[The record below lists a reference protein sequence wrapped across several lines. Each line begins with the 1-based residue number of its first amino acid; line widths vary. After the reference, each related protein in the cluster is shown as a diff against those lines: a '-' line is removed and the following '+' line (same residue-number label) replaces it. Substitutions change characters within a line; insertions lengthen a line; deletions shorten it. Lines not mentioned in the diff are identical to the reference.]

1 MPAQDPQVRAHNFS
15 EVALGYTE
23 EIALA
28 EAQRCLNCKNKPCVA
43 GCPVNVNIPDFIMK
57 IKDKDYEGAY
67 KIINETSTLPAVCGR
82 VCPQETQCEAK
93 CTMGVKFEP
102 VGIGRL
108 ERFVAD
114 WHNANATEKAVA
126 PESNGHK
133 VAIVGSGP
141 AGLTCAG
148 DLAKKGYKV
157 SVFEALHTAGG
168 VLVYGIPEFRLPKAI
183 VAREVEGLKD
193 LDVDIE
199 TNVIIGKTLTVDEL
213 FDEMGFEAVFIG
225 SGAGLPMFMNIP
237 GESLKGVFSANEY
250 LTRSNLMK
258 AYLEDPKT
266 PIMKGGK
273 VAVVGGGNVAMDAAR
288 TALRLGAEHVY
299 IVYRRSM
306 EELPA
311 RKEEVEH
318 AIEEGIDFRL
328 LNNPVEIL
336 GFNNPDDPRDPK
348 NGFVKGIK
356 CIKMELGEPD
366 ASGRRRPIPVEGSE
380 FELEVDAVIMA
391 LGTRPNPLIK
401 NTTKGLEVNRKG
413 GFVVDEDGLTSREA
427 VYAGGDAVT
436 GAATVISAMGAGKL
450 AAASI
455 DKYLSSK

>member
-1 MPAQDPQVRAHNFS
+1 
-15 EVALGYTE
+15 
-23 EIALA
+23 
-28 EAQRCLNCKNKPCVA
+28 
-43 GCPVNVNIPDFIMK
+43 
-57 IKDKDYEGAY
+57 
-67 KIINETSTLPAVCGR
+67 
-82 VCPQETQCEAK
+82 
-93 CTMGVKFEP
+93 
-102 VGIGRL
+102 
-108 ERFVAD
+108 
-114 WHNANATEKAVA
+114 
-126 PESNGHK
+126 
-133 VAIVGSGP
+133 
-141 AGLTCAG
+141 
-148 DLAKKGYKV
+148 
-157 SVFEALHTAGG
+157 
-168 VLVYGIPEFRLPKAI
+168 
-183 VAREVEGLKD
+183 
-193 LDVDIE
+193 
-199 TNVIIGKTLTVDEL
+199 
-213 FDEMGFEAVFIG
+213 
-225 SGAGLPMFMNIP
+225 MFMNIP

-258 AYLEDPKT
+258 AYLDDPKT